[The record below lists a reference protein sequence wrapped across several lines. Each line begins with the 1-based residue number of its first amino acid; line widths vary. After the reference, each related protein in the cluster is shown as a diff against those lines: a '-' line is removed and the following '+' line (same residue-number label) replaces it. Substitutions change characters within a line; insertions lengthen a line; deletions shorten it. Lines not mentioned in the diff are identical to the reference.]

1 MIIIIPVVFSVG
13 PVAGCGV
20 VIFLPE
26 QILVVRPGILD
37 CAYSLTNTNKQG
49 ARIFQYINIKY
60 CSKIA
65 VS

>member
-1 MIIIIPVVFSVG
+1 MITMIIIIPVVFSVG
-13 PVAGCGV
+13 PVVGCRV

-49 ARIFQYINIKY
+49 ARIF
-60 CSKIA
+60 
-65 VS
+65 